1 MILATK
7 TERKNEYIQ
16 TMKFV
21 LTTFSYHSQLE
32 KIDTS
37 IARLKSTNRLS
48 PNRITVKRKN
58 MITKELAKQLI
69 EQAEYNCSGEK
80 VEYNIEDIL
89 PLSEDGAYLV
99 FASSES
105 CKTSFVCYEDGT
117 AYFLSDWQGCYPVS
131 ENAIAEFNN
140 WVTIGWKESPVI
152 FNGLPRVL
160 FDLN

>member
-1 MILATK
+1 MVTLLISRIQFTK
-7 TERKNEYIQ
+7 Q
-16 TMKFV
+16 SSV
-21 LTTFSYHSQLE
+21 
-32 KIDTS
+32 
-37 IARLKSTNRLS
+37 IAINKLS
-48 PNRITVKRKN
+48 KPYRITVKRKN

-80 VEYNIEDIL
+80 VEYNIDDIL

-140 WVTIGWKESPVI
+140 WVTIDWKESPVI

-160 FDLN
+160 FDL

>member
-1 MILATK
+1 
-7 TERKNEYIQ
+7 
-16 TMKFV
+16 
-21 LTTFSYHSQLE
+21 
-32 KIDTS
+32 
-37 IARLKSTNRLS
+37 
-48 PNRITVKRKN
+48 

-80 VEYNIEDIL
+80 VEYKIDDIL

-117 AYFLSDWQGCYPVS
+117 AYFLDDWQGSYPTNEEEIS
-131 ENAIAEFNN
+131 DYKN
-140 WVTIGWKESPVI
+140 WVTIDWKESPVL

-160 FDLN
+160 FDL

>member
-1 MILATK
+1 MSCKVQQSVCSDCVTYVKSRI
-7 TERKNEYIQ
+7 
-16 TMKFV
+16 KFN
-21 LTTFSYHSQLE
+21 TFNTFNNV
-32 KIDTS
+32 D
-37 IARLKSTNRLS
+37 
-48 PNRITVKRKN
+48 
-58 MITKELAKQLI
+58 
-69 EQAEYNCSGEK
+69 
-80 VEYNIEDIL
+80 DIL

-140 WVTIGWKESPVI
+140 WVTIDWKESPVI

>member
-1 MILATK
+1 
-7 TERKNEYIQ
+7 
-16 TMKFV
+16 
-21 LTTFSYHSQLE
+21 
-32 KIDTS
+32 
-37 IARLKSTNRLS
+37 
-48 PNRITVKRKN
+48 
-58 MITKELAKQLI
+58 MITKELAKRLI

-80 VEYNIEDIL
+80 LEYNIDDIL

-131 ENAIAEFNN
+131 ENAIEEFNN
-140 WVTIGWKESPVI
+140 WVTIDWKESPVI